1 MFLTQ
6 HTESTIIGQMLS
18 NVIEYSLHI
27 IINISRI
34 CNLHL
39 LSHLPYDLTYII
51 RVIEDEYY

>member
-34 CNLHL
+34 CNLIL
-39 LSHLPYDLTYII
+39 LSHLHMN
-51 RVIEDEYY
+51 